1 MKSGGWKRRFAHG
14 AGLLIAVA
22 TLALSACDRSVAPK
36 MPADALEAEA
46 FQVEQG
52 GLLSLALKTGTDSTN
67 MIVAQVVCDP
77 QEKIVF
83 AVYKFRI
90 GGSAEI
96 SDGQVKT
103 GDRTFSTDIVVLLD
117 NKAFP
122 LSGGTSSTEID
133 EENGGFILEQQ
144 QPIKD
149 PKFMAALKRARLLEI
164 KSAGQGIAST
174 INREWIEKFLKTC
187 PPDVVTPKAAAGDDA
202 VASVKGLSGEWRGD
216 YADGDAKTPFE
227 MSLTAVGALGEF
239 RGASREP
246 NQTGRGGPLQV
257 GALIHGYVH
266 DDGSLVFDKTYD
278 GSAGLSH
285 TVSYRGRISNGGKK
299 VQGEWRVEARTGGFA
314 MTRN

>member
-67 MIVAQVVCDP
+67 TIVAQVVCDP

-83 AVYKFRI
+83 AVYKFRV
-90 GGSAEI
+90 GG
-96 SDGQVKT
+96 D

-122 LSGGTSSTEID
+122 LSGGTSSTKID

-144 QPIKD
+144 QPIDD

-164 KSAGQGIAST
+164 KSAGQGIASP

-202 VASVKGLSGEWRGD
+202 VDGVKGLSGEWRGY
-216 YADGDAKTPFE
+216 YAEGDAKTPFE
-227 MSLTAVGALGEF
+227 MSLTAVGSLGEF

-285 TVSYRGRISNGGKK
+285 TVSYRGRVSEGGAK
-299 VQGEWRVEARTGGFA
+299 VQGEWRVEARTGAFA
-314 MTRN
+314 MTRD